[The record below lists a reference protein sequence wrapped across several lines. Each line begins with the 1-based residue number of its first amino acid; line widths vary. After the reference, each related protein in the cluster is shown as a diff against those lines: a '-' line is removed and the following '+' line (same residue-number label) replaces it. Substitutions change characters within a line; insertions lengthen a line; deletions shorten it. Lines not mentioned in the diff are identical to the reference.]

1 MPVGLRLNFFMRLR
15 HYPFLFKTVQSAMD
29 HLPMV
34 MSVTLHIAVVVL
46 LTCDFISEHRS
57 ETVSVPV
64 FVVDL
69 SKVKVAEMT
78 NLPPKLVRADQKK
91 TSKRS
96 VRTSAY
102 SKASAAG
109 RTGSSVRGGKTG
121 KQGTKQ
127 SSGAALE
134 SELNSLLKSVTAT
147 KKKEKAPSASNSIK
161 SDGTGNGAAD
171 DPFKTL
177 LASVDGI
184 KSGMGYADMKSAEV
198 NPEEIATEGVEG
210 GQGGSYMQELS
221 VSEKDMIGI
230 KLRECWNLDP
240 GVRGAQNMLIEI
252 RVFLNR
258 EGTVKDVKIL
268 NKSRYNK
275 DTAFRSVAE
284 SARRAVYICDKKN
297 EESPFKIF
305 PKNYE
310 QSYDTWKT
318 LLLRFNPFDGGVM

>member
-1 MPVGLRLNFFMRLR
+1 MGLRLNFFMRLR
-15 HYPFLFKTVQSAMD
+15 HYPFLFKTVQRAFD
-29 HLPMV
+29 HLPML
-34 MSVTLHIAVVVL
+34 MSVMLHVTVVVL
-46 LTCDFISEHRS
+46 LTCDFISERKP

-69 SKVKVAEMT
+69 SKIKVAEMT
-78 NLPPKLVRADQKK
+78 NLPPKLVKSDQKK
-91 TSKRS
+91 TSKRT

-102 SKASAAG
+102 SKASAGTTAG
-109 RTGSSVRGGKTG
+109 TPARGGKTG
-121 KQGTKQ
+121 KQGAKQ
-127 SSGAALE
+127 TSGAALE
-134 SELNSLLKSVTAT
+134 NELNSLLKNVTSS

-161 SDGTGNGAAD
+161 SGETGGGTD

-184 KSGMGYADMKSAEV
+184 KSGMGYADMKSADV
-198 NPEEIATEGVEG
+198 DPEEIATEGVEG

-240 GVRGAQNMLIEI
+240 GVRGAHNMLIEI
-252 RVFLNR
+252 RVFLSR
-258 EGTVKDVKIL
+258 EGTVRDVKIL

-275 DTAFRSVAE
+275 DTAYRSVAE

-305 PKNYE
+305 PQNYE